1 MLLCP
6 TCGMAYRAPYNV
18 CPRDNVPLQPPEE
31 LDPRLGSQIANYTL
45 IEFLGKG
52 GMGVVYRGE
61 HIYLHKQVAIKVLH
75 EKYASQGEA
84 VARFLAE
91 ARAAATI
98 GHPNIVDVSDF
109 GETQDGAAYFIMEL
123 VQGRPLDQVLA
134 EDGLLPLLR
143 AINIL
148 NQVGRALAAAH
159 EKGIVHRDLKPE
171 NVMLQ
176 KRPGRRDIVR
186 RHGTNFS
193 VEKEGD
199 YDFVKLLDFG
209 VAKMIDAPSG
219 ARQTENGAIFGTPEY
234 MAPEAARGLP
244 VDHRADVY
252 AFGIL
257 FYEMLTTFVPFEG
270 ATPMDVLMAQV
281 HQVPPPPSRRNPRA
295 QVSAEAERLILWCLE
310 KDPNKRPQSMNEVLE
325 SLQKSYGDEVYLR
338 NAGSLAGAREAGIAP
353 LGPGARKRSVTE
365 DLADLFKEGEG
376 GGGKVLE
383 QIELESTE
391 PLLLTQIKKEI
402 SGPVADPAPPAKPKT
417 LMGMPDGKPRGSKFS
432 KKTPK
437 V

>member
-1 MLLCP
+1 V
-6 TCGMAYRAPYNV
+6 V
-18 CPRDNVPLQPPEE
+18 CIHDGARLQPPEE

-75 EKYASQGEA
+75 EKYASQGDS
-84 VARFLAE
+84 VSRFLQE

-109 GETQDGAAYFIMEL
+109 GETPDGAAYFIMEL
-123 VQGRPLDQVLA
+123 VSGRPLDQVLY
-134 EDGLLPLLR
+134 EDGALPLLR

-176 KRPGRRDIVR
+176 RRPGRREIVR
-186 RHGTNFS
+186 RTAPGAFQ
-193 VEKEGD
+193 VEHEGD

-209 VAKMIDAPSG
+209 VAKMIDAPADPRRTAAG
-219 ARQTENGAIFGTPEY
+219 QIFGTPEY
-234 MAPEAARGLP
+234 MAPEAARGLS

-252 AFGIL
+252 AFGVL
-257 FYEMLTTFVPFEG
+257 FYEMITAAVPFEG
-270 ATPMDVLMAQV
+270 QTPMDVLMAQV
-281 HQVPPPPSRRNPRA
+281 HKPPPPPSQRNPRA
-295 QVSAEAERLILWCLE
+295 EVSPGAERLILWCLE
-310 KDPNKRPQSMNEVLE
+310 KDPDKRPQSMEQALE
-325 SLQKSYGDEVYLR
+325 ELQKSYGDEVYRR
-338 NAGSLAGAREAGIAP
+338 NADSLPGAREAGIVAP
-353 LGPGARKRSVTE
+353 PQTRKRSVTD
-365 DLADLFKEGEG
+365 DLADLFKAGE

-383 QIELESTE
+383 EIELESTE
-391 PLLLTQIKKEI
+391 PHLLTNIKKSDAEPTQPAK
-402 SGPVADPAPPAKPKT
+402 GAKTLLGVADP
-417 LMGMPDGKPRGSKFS
+417 PRGSKFS
-432 KKTPK
+432 KKSPK

>member
-6 TCGMAYRAPYNV
+6 TCGLAYRAPHVV
-18 CPRDNVPLQPPEE
+18 CVHDGARLQPPEE

-84 VARFLAE
+84 VSRFLQE

-109 GETQDGAAYFIMEL
+109 GETADGAAYFIMEL
-123 VQGRPLDQVLA
+123 VSGRPLDQVLQEEGA
-134 EDGLLPLLR
+134 LPLLR
-143 AINIL
+143 SINIL
-148 NQVGRALAAAH
+148 NQVGRALSAAH

-176 KRPGRRDIVR
+176 RRPGRREIVR
-186 RHGTNFS
+186 QTAPGAFQ
-193 VEKEGD
+193 VEREGD

-209 VAKMIDAPSG
+209 VAKMIDAPSDL
-219 ARQTENGAIFGTPEY
+219 RQTAAGQIFGTPEY

-252 AFGIL
+252 AFGVL
-257 FYEMLTTFVPFEG
+257 FYEILTAAVPFEG
-270 ATPMDVLMAQV
+270 QTPMDVLMAQV
-281 HQVPPPPSRRNPRA
+281 HKAPPPPSRRNPA
-295 QVSAEAERLILWCLE
+295 ADVSPAAERMILWCLE
-310 KDPNKRPQSMNEVLE
+310 KDPAKRPQSMEQALDA
-325 SLQKSYGDEVYLR
+325 LQKSYGHEVYLR
-338 NAGSLAGAREAGIAP
+338 DADILPGAREAGITAP
-353 LGPGARKRSVTE
+353 PRTRKRSVTD
-365 DLADLFKEGEG
+365 DLADLFKAGE

-383 QIELESTE
+383 EIELESTE
-391 PLLLTQIKKEI
+391 PHLLTNIKKSDAE
-402 SGPVADPAPPAKPKT
+402 PAPPAKGAKT
-417 LMGMPDGKPRGSKFS
+417 LLGVADPPRGSKFS
-432 KKTPK
+432 KKSPK

>member
-6 TCGMAYRAPYNV
+6 TCGLAYRAPYNV
-18 CPRDNVPLQPPEE
+18 CPRDNVPLLPPEE

-75 EKYASQGEA
+75 EKYASQSEA

-109 GETQDGAAYFIMEL
+109 GETSDGAAYFIMEL
-123 VQGRPLDQVLA
+123 VSGRPLDQVLQ
-134 EDGLLPLLR
+134 EDGALPLLR

-148 NQVGRALAAAH
+148 NQVGRALSAAH

-171 NVMLQ
+171 NVMMQ

-186 RHGTNFS
+186 RTGTNFS
-193 VEKEGD
+193 VEKEGE

-209 VAKMIDAPSG
+209 VAKMIGAPTG
-219 ARQTENGAIFGTPEY
+219 QTESGTIFGTPEY

-257 FYEMLTTFVPFEG
+257 FYEMLTMFVPFDG

-281 HQVPPPPSRRNPRA
+281 HKAPPPPSRRNPRA
-295 QVSAEAERLILWCLE
+295 KVSAEAERLILWCLE
-310 KDPNKRPQSMNEVLE
+310 KDPDKRPQSMYEVLE
-325 SLQKSYGDEVYLR
+325 SLQQSYGDEVYLR
-338 NAGSLAGAREAGIAP
+338 DADRMPGAREAGIAP
-353 LGPGARKRSVTE
+353 IGPGGRKRSVTE
-365 DLADLFKEGEG
+365 DLADLFKDGEG

-383 QIELESTE
+383 QIELETTE
-391 PLLLTQIKKEI
+391 PLLLTQIKKET
-402 SGPVADPAPPAKPKT
+402 SGPVTDPAPPSKPKT
-417 LMGMPDGKPRGSKFS
+417 LLGMPDGTPRGSKFS
-432 KKTPK
+432 KKSPK